1 MICMIYIYIYIIF
14 NEYYIYMMMYGK
26 VILDGGNMGELQLIP
41 RGQNIETEEVQDI
54 EEWWALSG
62 WIYLW
67 LSNG

>member
-1 MICMIYIYIYIIF
+1 
-14 NEYYIYMMMYGK
+14 
-26 VILDGGNMGELQLIP
+26 MGELQLIP

>member
-1 MICMIYIYIYIIF
+1 MYDMYDIYISSSMNI
-14 NEYYIYMMMYGK
+14 IYMIMYGK
-26 VILDGGNMGELQLIP
+26 VILDGGKMGELQLIP

>member
-1 MICMIYIYIYIIF
+1 MIYIYIYIIF

-54 EEWWALSG
+54 EE
-62 WIYLW
+62 
-67 LSNG
+67 